1 MVNVLV
7 PHKNVKCRFSD
18 YLLLESVWTGAV
30 FHQPSVTADSPDL
43 WLYTRAGLPPSAA
56 PVRLRVPA
64 SREPQ
69 AGSCGQGQGPPTSP
83 PTPRV
88 GVQLPL
94 TGKRDRMTAGPQA
107 LFKIIFPPHKVT
119 CVRTTCA
126 SSLAQKRRHGLSR
139 IANEAISTQRSRGG
153 NSSLAFSSEDEAHRG
168 GGGSASASPPAL
180 SPSGLQTAGGT
191 YLPCPPSQRIARQP
205 GCHRVPSNFDLDL
218 LGKSQHAL
226 RRDSEDADTPYAVL
240 LTYVSLC
247 IKKSR
252 FTEGKYSF
260 TKHVSNTVR
269 LFSFLKGKL
278 FLIKMD
284 FSKSKMPSC

>member
-43 WLYTRAGLPPSAA
+43 WLYTRAGLPHSPA

-94 TGKRDRMTAGPQA
+94 PGKRDRMTAGPQA
-107 LFKIIFPPHKVT
+107 FFKIIFPPHKVT

-168 GGGSASASPPAL
+168 GGSSASPPAL
-180 SPSGLQTAGGT
+180 SPRGLQTAGGT

-205 GCHRVPSNFDLDL
+205 GCHWVPSNFDPDL

-240 LTYVSLC
+240 LTYVSRC

-269 LFSFLKGKL
+269 LFSFLKDKL

>member
-43 WLYTRAGLPPSAA
+43 WLYTRAGLPPSAS

-180 SPSGLQTAGGT
+180 SPRGLQTAGGT

-269 LFSFLKGKL
+269 LFSFLKDKL